1 MNETNKFDGPF
12 PIVGIGASAGGLE
25 ALRDFVQAV
34 SPGSGMCY
42 VVVQHLAPDH
52 PSIMDQLLA
61 SHSKIPVVK
70 IENGLPLEPDK
81 VFVIPAGPELT
92 ISNGSFRL
100 HEKPAERGLRT
111 PIDRFFHSI
120 AEQAGRRAYCVVL
133 SGTGSDGTAGLRA
146 VKAAGGVA
154 IAQEARSAKF
164 SGMPENAA
172 ATGLV
177 DFVLKPNQIPIRLQ
191 EIEAHR
197 SLVEKG
203 DDARSIQDE
212 IGEKLGQIISLIDQ
226 EEGHDFSS
234 YKTGTLIRRVERRM
248 TILRQSTVDG
258 LINMLKSQ
266 PEERNRLLQDFLI
279 GVTQFFRDSEAF
291 NVLRDKVLRPL
302 VNSEPARIRVWV
314 PGASTGE
321 EAYSIA
327 MLLAEAI
334 DKLHKHIPVQVF
346 GTDID
351 LSALARARTGSFSAS
366 ALDPLTPSQREQ
378 FFIRDGERVL
388 AAPRL
393 REMCVFAPHNLI
405 QDPPFSRLDLISCRN
420 VLIYLNSDIQQKIIP
435 RFHYALNS
443 SGVLFLGPS
452 ESLGSGDRL
461 FRPIEKEFRIFRR
474 NDDQHAGYSSLSDW
488 RERNPASRSVNV
500 PRDNGLPALPNG
512 VRLEQSFEQSVEQH
526 VLRYH
531 APPHAVINQRNEVV
545 YVSENIAPFVG
556 PSRGA
561 PSSAL
566 DMLLVRELRLPVRTA
581 VEKVRETGNEFV
593 EENVIVPIGDQK
605 HVVDIVASAAPQGDE
620 AVLVVLRP
628 IRVQGAE
635 ELAATTDA
643 RIDHD
648 RDLLDREL
656 TLTRRQLAAAQSE
669 HETVDQELRS
679 SNEELLSMNEELQSA
694 NEELETSREELQS
707 INEEL
712 ETINAEL
719 TENNVQLTRAN
730 SDLKNLFESTEIST
744 LFLDGNLCVRRFTPE
759 TARLF
764 GVKERDL
771 GRPLEDLS
779 SKIPYETVK
788 ADALVAIEDLRPA
801 SREITIGED
810 AETYLMRTRP
820 YRTVDDRLDGCVVSF
835 IDITER
841 KKSEQQLV
849 KSEQRYRSVIEA
861 HSELLCRFL
870 ADGRLTLVNNAYAA
884 TFGKEPQ
891 ELIGESFYE
900 LILDEEHRKL
910 VRETV
915 ESLSPASPSA
925 TIEYTI
931 LTASGDERW
940 TEWTHRLVETG
951 NGSVEYQ
958 AIGRDVTDRRIA
970 QLAVVEREQM
980 LNFALD
986 VAALGAW
993 ELDVQTGEA
1002 ERSLRHDQI
1011 FGYKDFVEEW
1021 NLETFLAHVV
1031 PEHREEVRARYE
1043 LAISKCKNWAFECCI
1058 DRADGQRRW
1067 ISAKGRPIL
1076 NEKGNVHVLLGTV
1089 QDITETKTAE
1099 LEIRASEARK
1109 TVLMQELQHRVK
1121 NTLATV
1127 LAIIRFS
1134 ARRTD
1139 SVSDLVEGLQ
1149 SRLGAISKTHDLLT
1163 QQDWRG
1169 SRLSDLIYSELTPF
1183 EIEGAQRFE
1192 LQGCDPYLN
1201 ARQALSLC
1209 LALHELVTNAAKYGS
1224 LSDPNGRITISCEE
1238 NGEKLKI
1245 VWKETDGP
1253 KVKVSEDQQKGF
1265 GSFLITTALAQQ
1277 ISGTSELHLEPDGV
1291 RCVIELP
1298 IES

>member
-1 MNETNKFDGPF
+1 MKNTKKPDVPF
-12 PIVGIGASAGGLE
+12 PVVGIGASAGGLE

-34 SPGSGMCY
+34 NPGRGMCY
-42 VVVQHLAPDH
+42 VIVQHLAPDH

-92 ISNGSFRL
+92 ISNGCFRL
-100 HEKPAERGLRT
+100 HEKPPERGLRT
-111 PIDRFFHSI
+111 PIDRFFHSM
-120 AEQAGRRAYCVVL
+120 AEQVGRRAYCVVL

-177 DFVLKPNQIPIRLQ
+177 DFVLKPSQIPIRLQ

-197 SLVEKG
+197 SLVEQG
-203 DDARSIQDE
+203 DSQQSVQDE
-212 IGEKLGQIISLIDQ
+212 INGKLGQIIGLIDQ
-226 EEGHDFSS
+226 AEGHDFSS

-248 TILRQSTVDG
+248 TILRQPTVDG
-258 LINMLKSQ
+258 LINILENQ
-266 PEERNRLLQDFLI
+266 PEERSRLLQDFLI
-279 GVTQFFRDSEAF
+279 GVTQFFRDQEAF
-291 NVLRDKVLRPL
+291 DVLKNKVLLPL
-302 VNSEPARIRVWV
+302 VNSEPSRIRVWV

-327 MLLAEAI
+327 IILAEAI
-334 DKLHKHIPVQVF
+334 DKLNKHIPVQVF

-351 LSALARARTGSFSAS
+351 LSALARARTGSFPVS
-366 ALDPLTPSQREQ
+366 ALDPLTQSQRNQ
-378 FFIRDGERVL
+378 FFIREGESVL

-420 VLIYLNSDIQQKIIP
+420 VLIYLNPDIQQKIIP
-435 RFHYALNS
+435 RFHYALNAS
-443 SGVLFLGPS
+443 SVLFLGPS
-452 ESLGSGDRL
+452 ETLGPGERL
-461 FRPIEKEFRIFRR
+461 FEPIEKEFRIFRR

-488 RERNPASRSVNV
+488 RERDPAPRSVNV
-500 PRDNGLPALPNG
+500 PPEASLPTLPSG
-512 VRLEQSFEQSVEQH
+512 ARFEQSFEQSIEQH
-526 VLRYH
+526 VLRYFS
-531 APPHAVINQRNEVV
+531 PPHAVVSQRNEVV
-545 YVSENIAPFVG
+545 YLSENIAPFVG

-566 DMLLVRELRLPVRTA
+566 EMFLVRELRLPVRAA
-581 VEKVRETGNEFV
+581 VEKVRETGEEIV
-593 EENVIVPIGDQK
+593 EANIIVPIGDQK
-605 HVVDIVASAAPQGDE
+605 HVVDVVASPAPQGDG
-620 AVLVVLRP
+620 ATLVVLRP

-643 RIDHD
+643 RIDED
-648 RDLLDREL
+648 RELLDREL
-656 TLTRRQLAAAQSE
+656 ALTRRQLAAAQSE
-669 HETVDQELRS
+669 HDTVDQELRS

-719 TENNVQLTRAN
+719 TENNMQLTRAN

-779 SKIPYETVK
+779 SKIPFETVK
-788 ADALVAIEDLRPA
+788 TDALIAIDELRPA
-801 SREITIGED
+801 SREITIGEH

-820 YRTVDDRLDGCVVSF
+820 YRTIDDRLDGCVVSF
-835 IDITER
+835 IDITDR
-841 KKSEQQLV
+841 KKSEQELV
-849 KSEQRYRSVIEA
+849 ESEQRYRSVIEA

-870 ADGRLTLVNNAYAA
+870 EDGTLTLVNNAYAA
-884 TFGKEPQ
+884 TFGEEPDA
-891 ELIGESFYE
+891 LIGKSIYP
-900 LILDEEHRKL
+900 LIADEEHRNL
-910 VRETV
+910 VRKTIET
-915 ESLSPASPSA
+915 LSPENPSA
-925 TIEYTI
+925 TIEHTVT
-931 LTASGDERW
+931 TASGEERW
-940 TEWTHRLVETG
+940 IEWTNRLVETP
-951 NGSVEYQ
+951 NRSREYQ
-958 AIGRDVTDRRIA
+958 AVGRDVTDRRLA
-970 QLAVVEREQM
+970 EMAVVEREQM

-993 ELDVQTGEA
+993 ELDVHSGEA

-1011 FGYKDFVEEW
+1011 FGYDDFLEEW
-1021 NLETFLAHVV
+1021 NLEKFLEHVV
-1031 PEHREEVRARYE
+1031 PEDRQQVRERYE
-1043 LAISKCKNWAFECCI
+1043 EAIANRQNWSFECSI
-1058 DRADGQRRW
+1058 ERADGDRRW

-1089 QDITETKTAE
+1089 QDITEMKSAE

-1139 SVSDLVEGLQ
+1139 NVDNLVEGLQ

-1169 SRLSDLIYSELTPF
+1169 SRLSELIANELSPY
-1183 EIEGAQRFE
+1183 EMEGSPRHE
-1192 LQGCDPYLN
+1192 LKGCDPYLN

-1209 LALHELVTNAAKYGS
+1209 LAVHELATNAAKYGS
-1224 LSDPNGRITISCEE
+1224 LSDSKGRIKISCEE
-1238 NGEKLKI
+1238 NDGKLRI
-1245 VWKETDGP
+1245 VWKELDGP
-1253 KVKVSEDQQKGF
+1253 PVKVSDDRHQGF
-1265 GSFLITTALAQQ
+1265 GSFLITNALAHQ
-1277 ISGTSELHLEPDGV
+1277 ISGTSELHLEQDGV

-1298 IES
+1298 IEG